1 MFVIVF
7 RFFFYI
13 NIKYNGVVELCFSL
27 LALSF
32 PECREEEPNKLGL
45 SNGERKETEFQ
56 HSVILDIDIKE
67 EPKYNHKHLKQKEI
81 SNSQST
87 MNIKRNDKE
96 IEE

>member
-1 MFVIVF
+1 MYFDSSFISISSITEWWNSV
-7 RFFFYI
+7 
-13 NIKYNGVVELCFSL
+13 FSL